1 MSTRR
6 FSRIGLTIAF
16 VYAALAFAAS
26 GYDLLRAPSGGWLDL
41 RGIET
46 CLATLPAC
54 WVVDAILPKIG
65 LPRLDFY
72 HRLESPYTIAAVT
85 FSVLSCAAA
94 FYFLTAWI
102 ERRIRKRKSKTG
114 KSQ

>member
-6 FSRIGLTIAF
+6 FSRIGLVVAL
-16 VYAALAFAAS
+16 VYAALAVAAS

-54 WVVDAILPKIG
+54 WLVDAVLPKIG
-65 LPRLDFY
+65 LPRPDFY
-72 HRLESPYTIAAVT
+72 HRLESPYTVVAVA

-94 FYFLTAWI
+94 LYFLTAWI
-102 ERRIRKRKSKTG
+102 ESRIRKRKSKRG